1 MMALMATKKTM
12 RGGASAR
19 PDLYSKKR
27 SGFIKQGVRI
37 SVEHNKLLRRAAELE
52 GFSLNLWMTRTL
64 VAAAKKRIFEEE
76 KADGN

>member
-1 MMALMATKKTM
+1 MMALMATKKVA

-27 SGFIKQGVRI
+27 SGFVKQGVRL
-37 SVEHNKLLRRAAELE
+37 SVDQNKLLRQAAELE

-64 VAAAKKRIFEEE
+64 VAAAKKRIAAEP
-76 KADGN
+76 NT